1 MSLVP
6 SAEQVPSKGQSPHR
20 KARGR
25 SLPHPLA
32 SLQRAAHPPQEA
44 TPLLSLHPPPLRL
57 RGLASPPAQQQQP
70 QRDVK
75 PASPSPQGQGL
86 VASPPAQGLASPPA
100 QQQGNVKPAVA
111 NPPAQGAAVPPTQQ
125 QQQGVKPGV
134 VSPAIAG
141 QGVQPG
147 QPAGTNNGILLPAG
161 ATKPGAQVTSASAL

>member
-1 MSLVP
+1 M
-6 SAEQVPSKGQSPHR
+6 
-20 KARGR
+20 
-25 SLPHPLA
+25 
-32 SLQRAAHPPQEA
+32 
-44 TPLLSLHPPPLRL
+44 
-57 RGLASPPAQQQQP
+57 
-70 QRDVK
+70 K
-75 PASPSPQGQGL
+75 PASPLPQG
-86 VASPPAQGLASPPA
+86 QGLASPPA